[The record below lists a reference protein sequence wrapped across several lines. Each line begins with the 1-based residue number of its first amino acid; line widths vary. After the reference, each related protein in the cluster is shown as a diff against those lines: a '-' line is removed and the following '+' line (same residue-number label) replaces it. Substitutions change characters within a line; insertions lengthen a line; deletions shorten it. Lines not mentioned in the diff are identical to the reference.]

1 MQSNKAEFNAI
12 EASLEQIK
20 YNLKLI
26 ENDKYNDYN
35 ILTQRLEDFEER
47 IKRLE
52 ETVKEYINV

>member
-20 YNLKLI
+20 YNLKFI
-26 ENDKYNDYN
+26 EDNKYNDYN